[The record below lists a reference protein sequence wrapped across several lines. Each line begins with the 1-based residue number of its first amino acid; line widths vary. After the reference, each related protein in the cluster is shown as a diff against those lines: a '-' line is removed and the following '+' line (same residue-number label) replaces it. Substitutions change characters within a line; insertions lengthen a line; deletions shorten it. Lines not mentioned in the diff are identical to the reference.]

1 MNFLKVFFPRRPRR
15 RRRRHRRQVFVKC
28 DKSALVCTHE
38 REREREKERR
48 EIESERDD
56 DPSSR
61 VGFKFDPGFKCYKF
75 KHAPSAT

>member
-38 REREREKERR
+38 REGEREREWWIERER
-48 EIESERDD
+48 EERD
-56 DPSSR
+56 R
-61 VGFKFDPGFKCYKF
+61 E
-75 KHAPSAT
+75 